1 MQMRGMDKVFDSTV
15 LSWYDYLSKSEG
27 FCNINKANP
36 CIILLPLIEVKK
48 HGNRKKDTP
57 HYKTKYIR

>member
-27 FCNINKANP
+27 FSNINKANP

-48 HGNRKKDTP
+48 P
-57 HYKTKYIR
+57 W